1 MYKLF
6 TQNQATELI
15 SVVEPLLRELQEAFK
30 EAVRLR
36 AERAALRPDSL
47 RAQQLSAELAFV
59 VQSAQLTKL
68 ELDRLGVVVKDVEQG
83 LVDFPST
90 VAGEVVYLCWE
101 HGEAAV
107 THYHALNEAVDV
119 RHPLPQRRRDTRTRA

>member
-6 TQNQATELI
+6 TQDQATELI

-36 AERAALRPDSL
+36 DERAALRPDSL

-59 VQSAQLTKL
+59 VRSAQLTKL

-83 LVDFPST
+83 LVNFPST

-101 HGEAAV
+101 QGEAAV
-107 THYHALNEAVDV
+107 THYHALNEAVGA
-119 RHPLPQRRRDTRTRA
+119 RHPLPQQRGNARASA

>member
-6 TQNQATELI
+6 TQDQATELI
-15 SVVEPLLRELQEAFK
+15 SVVEPLLRELQETFK

-36 AERAALRPDSL
+36 DERAALRPDSL

-59 VQSAQLTKL
+59 VRSAQLTKL

-83 LVDFPST
+83 LVNFPST

-101 HGEAAV
+101 QGEAAV
-107 THYHALNEAVDV
+107 THYHALNEAVDA
-119 RHPLPQRRRDTRTRA
+119 RHPLPQRRGDARASA

>member
-6 TQNQATELI
+6 TQDQATELI

-36 AERAALRPDSL
+36 DERAALRPDSL

-59 VQSAQLTKL
+59 VRSAQLTKL

-83 LVDFPST
+83 LVNFPST

-101 HGEAAV
+101 QGEAAV
-107 THYHALNEAVDV
+107 THYHALNEAVDA
-119 RHPLPQRRRDTRTRA
+119 RHPLPQRRGDARASA